1 MLTCRVQLFARAL
14 FYTRSMKNSEDTR
27 KVAARYE
34 KGLLDWNVGILMFV
48 DVVVVDAV
56 KDHDNI
62 LNISGCSHSIR
73 VIFNAHTYNFNGYT
87 LRLTTFSDG
96 ESK

>member
-1 MLTCRVQLFARAL
+1 MRTLGKLPPD
-14 FYTRSMKNSEDTR
+14 MK
-27 KVAARYE
+27 KVCWT
-34 KGLLDWNVGILMFV
+34 GTSQSGILMFV